1 MLKLKT
7 DLIKNKDSY
16 RDSFKYNDKYKTHFL
31 IVIIYPYSYEKLSFQ
46 NSTGKVVNVQI
57 IHARGFQ
64 LLPGSQ

>member
-16 RDSFKYNDKYKTHFL
+16 RDSFIYNDKYKTHFL
-31 IVIIYPYSYEKLSFQ
+31 IAIIYPYSYEKLSFQ

-64 LLPGSQ
+64 LLPGNQ

>member
-46 NSTGKVVNVQI
+46 NSTGKVVNSRRVEEGLSR
-57 IHARGFQ
+57 AF
-64 LLPGSQ
+64 PG